1 MKIKEF
7 ILVPKKSQDT
17 TSCGTTYSGQKAGST
32 QDLVSQDIVPEMIDG
47 HILEQEDHSAI
58 AEGVSQILR
67 RNPGKGLTKGFR
79 CTTGPRKGRIVA
91 KPSTC
96 FAKRDPVKGAKIKKK
111 RQAKAKIAGK
121 KLAITKRS
129 RPVSRRLKNVQL
141 KQKSSGRKGGGT
153 TKLQK
158 SGGGFLKSKSR

>member
-1 MKIKEF
+1 MKLAE
-7 ILVPKKSQDT
+7 ILIVQKSKQDT
-17 TSCGTTYSGQKAGST
+17 TSCGTTYSGQKGD
-32 QDLVSQDIVPEMIDG
+32 QPQDIVPQDLVPETIDG
-47 HILEQEDHSAI
+47 HIVEHEDHSAI

>member
-1 MKIKEF
+1 MKLAE
-7 ILVPKKSQDT
+7 ILTVQKSKQDT

-32 QDLVSQDIVPEMIDG
+32 QDLVSQDLVPEMIDG

-96 FAKRDPVKGAKIKKK
+96 FAKRAPVKGAKIKKK